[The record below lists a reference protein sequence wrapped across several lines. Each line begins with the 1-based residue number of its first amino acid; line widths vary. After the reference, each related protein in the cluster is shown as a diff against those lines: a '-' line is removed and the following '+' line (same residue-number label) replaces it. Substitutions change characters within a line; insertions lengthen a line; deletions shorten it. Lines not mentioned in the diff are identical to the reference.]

1 MIRSSTNGA
10 PLADLA
16 NGILYLLKVSAS
28 TLSATDFELLI
39 LPLSIC
45 NPVQLYP
52 LDHKLGSATSAA
64 EFYQQKP
71 LKPQIETLAT
81 INDTAKLHCPI
92 SACGPGGGLVHH
104 FRLVGQSAPAS
115 SRIFLSSSPRSY
127 RNDRPTSGLCR
138 TKSIV
143 GTVSACLCAPS
154 CLTGSTP

>member
-92 SACGPGGGLVHH
+92 SALEAALYTISGSLGNPHPHLLG
-104 FRLVGQSAPAS
+104 SS
-115 SRIFLSSSPRSY
+115 SRPRHVRIETIVQPAGYAGPSP
-127 RNDRPTSGLCR
+127 
-138 TKSIV
+138 
-143 GTVSACLCAPS
+143 
-154 CLTGSTP
+154 